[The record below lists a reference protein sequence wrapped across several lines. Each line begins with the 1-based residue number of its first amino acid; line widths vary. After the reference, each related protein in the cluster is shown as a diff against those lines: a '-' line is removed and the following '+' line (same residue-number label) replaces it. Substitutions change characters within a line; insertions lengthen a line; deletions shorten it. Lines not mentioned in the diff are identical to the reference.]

1 LFNRDPE
8 GSVPL
13 PGASKG
19 KHMKRLTLILMA
31 AMLLLATSGASAA
44 QRTASAASAVTAKRF
59 VYLAAAGSVAHATA
73 VTNPIVGVCTQT
85 QATTNGLTSYAAP
98 GDVTTVTSG
107 ELIAV
112 GNLLTG
118 GTLGKAFVLDADDAS
133 TQYWGGI
140 ALTAASGAD
149 EDVTILVSPG
159 VAEQRLALTSA
170 AIGGG
175 YGSTGVTISAA
186 GVITANGAISS
197 DGAVTGGSLT
207 DGTATISSG
216 VADTLTVDG
225 DDNTVQDLGVTVPKA
240 VTANAA
246 IPFLVIFEPAAAG
259 TTSYT
264 VPVGKKL
271 RVLDAWAFK
280 REAAGAHADDDWNLQ
295 NNDGTAANIFDT
307 EELNTI
313 ADKARILFDNLD
325 DTEQDVAAGDTLDL
339 VANEDAAGGCDGAI
353 YVLCVWVTP

>member
-1 LFNRDPE
+1 
-8 GSVPL
+8 
-13 PGASKG
+13 
-19 KHMKRLTLILMA
+19 
-31 AMLLLATSGASAA
+31 
-44 QRTASAASAVTAKRF
+44 
-59 VYLAAAGSVAHATA
+59 
-73 VTNPIVGVCTQT
+73 
-85 QATTNGLTSYAAP
+85 
-98 GDVTTVTSG
+98 
-107 ELIAV
+107 
-112 GNLLTG
+112 
-118 GTLGKAFVLDADDAS
+118 
-133 TQYWGGI
+133 
-140 ALTAASGAD
+140 
-149 EDVTILVSPG
+149 
-159 VAEQRLALTSA
+159 
-170 AIGGG
+170 
-175 YGSTGVTISAA
+175 
-186 GVITANGAISS
+186 
-197 DGAVTGGSLT
+197 VTGGSLT